1 MIKRQKAG
9 LSLED
14 PEPEPLIRR
23 EKGRWNGIQNF
34 DDILM
39 KEDNNKQ
46 GPFTSAT
53 INTAKTTLAH
63 QKSTES
69 IHEFH
74 KVKFLI
80 LLINSSCFLII

>member
-34 DDILM
+34 DDILL
-39 KEDNNKQ
+39 KDDNDKQ
-46 GPFTSAT
+46 GPFRSAT

-63 QKSTES
+63 QKSTEC

-74 KVKFLI
+74 TVIFFVKSYFQFNLI
-80 LLINSSCFLII
+80 D

>member
-1 MIKRQKAG
+1 MTTEKHPTSELIKRQKAG

-23 EKGRWNGIQNF
+23 EKGRWNGIENF
-34 DDILM
+34 DEILM
-39 KEDNNKQ
+39 KYDDEKK

-63 QKSTES
+63 QNTTEY

-74 KVKFLI
+74 SVNFE
-80 LLINSSCFLII
+80 